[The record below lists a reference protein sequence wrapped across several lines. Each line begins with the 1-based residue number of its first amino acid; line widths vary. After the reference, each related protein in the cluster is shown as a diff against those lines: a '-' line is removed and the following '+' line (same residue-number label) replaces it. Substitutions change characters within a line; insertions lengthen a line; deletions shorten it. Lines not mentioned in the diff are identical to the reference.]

1 MGARPARMS
10 APRGRATRAT
20 ERRVDYHSVCL
31 IGFAEGIVPRSMGD
45 NRGTMPVRV
54 VACKK
59 ERTAAQKYDL
69 SQPIH
74 HVQVLESVTVETEA
88 HAKRLKA
95 ALDFILHGE
104 VQSQDNG
111 ALRHQWCD
119 VRGCYEDEFGRQ
131 MWWGI
136 VLDLALNV
144 CRQQAT
150 QFGVFGGAKREE
162 KIARARPGG
171 RLKR

>member
-1 MGARPARMS
+1 MTRPAKM
-10 APRGRATRAT
+10 ARGRATRAA

-31 IGFAEGIVPRSMGD
+31 IGFADGIVPRYMGD
-45 NRGTMPVRV
+45 NLGSVPVRV

-74 HVQVLESVTVETEA
+74 HVQVLESVVVETEA

-95 ALDFILHGE
+95 ALDYVLHGE
-104 VQSQDNG
+104 SRVQDNSG
-111 ALRHQWCD
+111 LRHQWCD
-119 VRGCYEDEFGRQ
+119 VRGCFSDEFGRQ

-136 VLDLALNV
+136 VLDQALSM

-150 QFGVFGGAKREE
+150 QFGAFDSAKREE
-162 KIARARPGG
+162 KVARARPGG
-171 RLKR
+171 RLRR